1 MTILVLVLLILAL
14 FVTGALLVMLATLIH
29 NLLAFPGLSAQLSPK
44 QQPRVSVLIPAR
56 NEAAMIGATV
66 TALLQQQY
74 LNYEVIV
81 LDDHSKDATSCVA
94 TAAAASD
101 PRFRLLAGQPLPTG
115 WSGKNWAC
123 HQLAEAAQFDL
134 LLFTDADVR
143 WQPSALSALVAL
155 QQAEAADLLTVWPTQ
170 ITVTWGERLVVP
182 LMSFAIWAY
191 LPVWLAHHTPYP
203 SAAAANGQCLLFRRV
218 AYERC
223 GGHAAVRKRVLDD
236 VLLAQRVKASGD
248 RLRMADGAGLISC
261 RMYHSWQETYFGYAK
276 NILAG
281 HNGSPLFLGASTIFH
296 LLTFVGPWLW
306 LAWGIFAATPYWPLW
321 PLTLLL
327 LGLLL
332 RFLAAHATRQRRHD
346 ACLMPLS
353 VLLMTGIAF
362 QSLWWHWHGGPKW
375 KGRIL
380 PNG

>member
-1 MTILVLVLLILAL
+1 MTILVLLSLAL
-14 FVTGALLVMLATLIH
+14 FVTGALLVMLATVIH
-29 NLLAFPGLSAQLSPK
+29 NLWAFPRLSAKLAPK

-56 NEAAMIGATV
+56 NEAATIGATV
-66 TALLQQQY
+66 TALLRQQY
-74 LNYEVIV
+74 PIYEVIV
-81 LDDHSKDATSCVA
+81 LDDHSEDETSCVA
-94 TAAAASD
+94 KAAAANN
-101 PRFRLLAGQPLPTG
+101 PKFRLLVGQPLPAG

-123 HQLAEAAQFDL
+123 HQLAQAAQFDL
-134 LLFTDADVR
+134 LLFTDADVQ
-143 WQPSALSALVAL
+143 WQPLALNAAIAL

-203 SAAAANGQCLLFRRV
+203 SAAAANGQCLLFRRA

-223 GGHAAVRKRVLDD
+223 GGHAAVRNRVLDD
-236 VLLAQRVKASGD
+236 VLLAQRVKATGG
-248 RLRMADGAGLISC
+248 RLRMADGAALIAC
-261 RMYHSWQETYFGYAK
+261 RMYHSWRETYFGYAK

-306 LAWGIFAATPYWPLW
+306 LAWGIFVDTPYWPLW

-332 RFLAAHATRQRRHD
+332 RFLAAHATGQRLGD
-346 ACLMPLS
+346 AFLMPLS
-353 VLLMTGIAF
+353 VLLMTGIAL
-362 QSLWWHWHGGPKW
+362 QSLRWYWHGGPQW